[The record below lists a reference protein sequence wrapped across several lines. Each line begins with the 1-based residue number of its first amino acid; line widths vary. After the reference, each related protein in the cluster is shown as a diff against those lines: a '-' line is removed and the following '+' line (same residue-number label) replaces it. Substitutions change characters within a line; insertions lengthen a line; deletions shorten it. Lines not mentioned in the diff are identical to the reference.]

1 MYVLLCVIACGDQ
14 RLTKGIFFNRLS
26 THHLKK
32 QTKLKTKENPESLT
46 ESELTFLLELLASE
60 PPAPAYLHP
69 PELENQLFNV
79 DSENLN
85 LGPRVLPTKQSLGPR
100 VLFPISKTQTTATVS
115 QAN

>member
-1 MYVLLCVIACGDQ
+1 MGQLQQDGNVPSCMYVCAFLCVCTCVVSYMQISTPTTTTPLQ
-14 RLTKGIFFNRLS
+14 LTIV
-26 THHLKK
+26 
-32 QTKLKTKENPESLT
+32 
-46 ESELTFLLELLASE
+46 
-60 PPAPAYLHP
+60 HP